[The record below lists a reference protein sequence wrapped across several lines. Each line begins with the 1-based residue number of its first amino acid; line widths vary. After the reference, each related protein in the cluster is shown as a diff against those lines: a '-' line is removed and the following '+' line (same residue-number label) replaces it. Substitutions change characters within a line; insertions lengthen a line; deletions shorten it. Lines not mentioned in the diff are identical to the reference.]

1 MRLREGEKKSRRLRR
16 PCGHGKEK
24 RQSFFFSLLLPD
36 LALFGPWPWGESGC
50 AGTRVGENYGPG
62 GYSLS
67 AGKGSSI

>member
-1 MRLREGEKKSRRLRR
+1 MRLREGGEEESQVASSLRARQREKTKL
-16 PCGHGKEK
+16 
-24 RQSFFFSLLLPD
+24 FFFSLLPD